1 MHQGSQGTAI
11 SAILQQVVHHR
22 DPGNLLGTR
31 LLLPVA
37 SLGGRDTHTEV
48 TGQERGIS
56 KQRLFTLSHT
66 SIFTQTGGESANISA

>member
-1 MHQGSQGTAI
+1 MDHGSQGTAI
-11 SAILQQVVHHR
+11 SDILQQVVHHR

-37 SLGGRDTHTEV
+37 SLGGRDTHTEI
-48 TGQERGIS
+48 TGQKREIY

-66 SIFTQTGGESANISA
+66 SIFTQTGGD